1 MSKNKVMITGGAG
14 FIGSKLVEK
23 LLKDDYEVF
32 VYDVIPLNKANRL
45 KDIKINPNF
54 HYQEGDL
61 RDKTKIQKWYKKDA
75 THLFH
80 LASVVGVNL
89 YIEDPLAL
97 IDIVVGGTRTL
108 LELASIHNTRVLF
121 TSTSEVY
128 GKNPNIP
135 WNESDNRVLGT
146 TSVDR
151 WSYSS
156 SKAVCE
162 HMLFALHRSKNL
174 PFTIVRFFNVYGPGQ
189 APIFVISKSVH
200 QVLNNHSPFL
210 YDSGKQ
216 TRCFTY
222 VDDAIEGVIK
232 ASRSPKAN
240 GEIFNIG
247 SNIETTMEKAIKLI
261 IKHSKKNLQIK
272 EFITD
277 NEYGERYEDI
287 PRRIPDVTKAKE
299 ILDWEVKTSLEKGI
313 EKIFEWSTKNDWW
326 VN

>member
-1 MSKNKVMITGGAG
+1 MNKNKVMVTGGAG

-23 LLKDDYEVF
+23 LLNDDYEVF
-32 VYDVIPLNKANRL
+32 VYDVVPLNKANRL
-45 KDIKINPNF
+45 KDIKTNPNF
-54 HYQEGDL
+54 YYEEGDL
-61 RDKTKIQKWYKKDA
+61 RDKNKIQQWYVKDA
-75 THLFH
+75 THLYH

-108 LELASIHNTRVLF
+108 LELASINNTRVLF

-128 GKNPNIP
+128 GKNPNTP

-200 QVLNNHSPFL
+200 QVLNNNSPFL

-247 SNIETTMEKAIKLI
+247 SNIETSMEKAINLI
-261 IKHSKKNLQIK
+261 VKHSKKNLQIK

-287 PRRIPDVTKAKE
+287 PRRIPDVSKAKE
-299 ILDWEVKTSLEKGI
+299 ILDWEVKTTLEQGI

-326 VN
+326 AN

>member
-1 MSKNKVMITGGAG
+1 MNKNIVMVTGGAG
-14 FIGSKLVEK
+14 FIGSKLIEK
-23 LLKDDYEVF
+23 LLNDDYEVF
-32 VYDVIPLNKANRL
+32 VYDLVPLNKAHRL
-45 KDIKINPNF
+45 KDFKNNLNF

-61 RDKTKIQKWYKKDA
+61 RDKEKIKEWYKKDA
-75 THLFH
+75 THLYH

-135 WNESDNRVLGT
+135 WNENDDRVLGT
-146 TSVDR
+146 TSIDR

-189 APIFVISKSVH
+189 APIFIISKSVH
-200 QVLNNHSPFL
+200 QVLNNNSPFL

-222 VDDAIEGVIK
+222 IDDAIEGVLK
-232 ASRSPKAN
+232 ASRSSKAN

-247 SNIETTMEKAIKLI
+247 SNIETSMEKAINLI
-261 IKHSKKNLQIK
+261 IKYSNKNLPIK
-272 EFITD
+272 EFFTN
-277 NEYGERYEDI
+277 NEYGDSYEDI
-287 PRRIPDVTKAKE
+287 PRRIPDVSKAKE
-299 ILDWEVKTSLEKGI
+299 ILNWEAKITLEQGI
-313 EKIFEWSTKNDWW
+313 EKIFEWSKNNDWW
-326 VN
+326 LI